1 MPGYIAGN
9 TGLGVPASFTS
20 ACQSNS
26 TTSLRQT
33 RMVRSS
39 RFSRRI
45 AGFEFNMWNPL
56 YAFAPVVLLMI
67 SIPLAI
73 FATVTT
79 TIALSLLALRAFV
92 VYVQLTVAILGAWL
106 DPPPLKSPYLR
117 SPQPPS
123 TYHALSTSPENGRNN
138 ASSVHAHNLGV
149 ITAQASRTHTKSD
162 SLSSLLGTS
171 EFTKDFEG
179 VGGWRDPGDAKEEA
193 LWMGMNSR
201 LELPADV
208 SPRRHRRSLTGGA
221 IPNQRWSW
229 SPIQSRARTPVRMS
243 LEEGRDYFPTNPAAT
258 MRPLAHAFE
267 LGK

>member
-1 MPGYIAGN
+1 MRYQLRLKMDA
-9 TGLGVPASFTS
+9 
-20 ACQSNS
+20 
-26 TTSLRQT
+26 TTR
-33 RMVRSS
+33 
-39 RFSRRI
+39 
-45 AGFEFNMWNPL
+45 
-56 YAFAPVVLLMI
+56 
-67 SIPLAI
+67 
-73 FATVTT
+73 
-79 TIALSLLALRAFV
+79 
-92 VYVQLTVAILGAWL
+92 VQYTPIIW
-106 DPPPLKSPYLR
+106 
-117 SPQPPS
+117 
-123 TYHALSTSPENGRNN
+123 
-138 ASSVHAHNLGV
+138 ASSPPKH
-149 ITAQASRTHTKSD
+149 RPHTKSD